1 MPAVS
6 RVHTS
11 RWWPVAMGLVA
22 IAGVLT
28 IYLPSVR
35 FDFYTDDFVSLRPWS
50 SGILWRTFTGTWQDF
65 PDAPGF
71 YRPVSTLYFAAAFY
85 LFGLNSAPLHILPL
99 LVVPL
104 SGWLVG
110 LFVWRETASRA
121 AAATG
126 ALLYVIH
133 PGTTT
138 AVGPWIANQYHGF
151 ATICALV
158 ALLLWQRCRARPLA
172 AWAPLLIPLVLA
184 GFTKEDALML
194 PLVIVIAQWTIAR
207 WTGTIPAPTRAVVL
221 AALGLFAAMNGWRL
235 LMLGEFGGYWWPE
248 PRDLVLNLLRGPFY
262 ILLVHLGAPGWA
274 ATATAASLLCLVA
287 TAVGVWRD
295 RSAPTTRVAFVGLV
309 LLVLC
314 NLPLIL
320 MTSMARGH
328 LLTLGAV
335 LMLTAGVM
343 TLGRWARRTRGRF
356 VAGVAFAVLVGTFI
370 GTSRDRLQI
379 YAPCSEDSRAGD
391 IWVRGDM
398 LPYIAPEFGP
408 WLDARIASCDPATYR
423 PLVETLPV
431 ATWPLP
437 DGGATLLVTDAA
449 QALTLRV
456 RAAGASPGSPTPL
469 DIIING
475 RRGSTVALT
484 TSDWTDVRLSLHASW
499 LTLFRRS
506 HRIDVLTSGVTGVE
520 VRTRDV
526 IY

>member
-1 MPAVS
+1 MI
-6 RVHTS
+6 
-11 RWWPVAMGLVA
+11 GLIA
-22 IAGVLT
+22 LAGVLT
-28 IYLPSVR
+28 IYLPSTR
-35 FDFYTDDFVSLRPWS
+35 FDLYADDFVSLRPWLPDA
-50 SGILWRTFTGTWQDF
+50 LWPTFTGTWQDY

-71 YRPVSTLYFAAAFY
+71 YRPVSTLYYALAFY
-85 LFGLNSAPLHILPL
+85 LFGLNSAPLHILPF

-104 SGWLVG
+104 CGWLVG
-110 LFVWRETASRA
+110 VVVWRETVSRA

-151 ATICALV
+151 ATILALV
-158 ALLLWQRCRARPLA
+158 ALTLWQRYRTRPLA
-172 AWAPLLIPLVLA
+172 AWTPLAVPLILA

-194 PLVIVIAQWTIAR
+194 PLVIVTAQWTIAR
-207 WTGTIPAPTRAVVL
+207 WTGTTPAPTRGVVL
-221 AALGLFAAMNGWRL
+221 AAVGLFAAMNGWRW

-248 PRDLVLNLLRGPFY
+248 PRDLVLNLLRGPYY
-262 ILLVHLGAPGWA
+262 ILLVQLGAPVWA

-287 TAVGVWRD
+287 SAAGVWRD
-295 RSAPTTRVAFVGLV
+295 PSAPTTRVALIGLV
-309 LLVLC
+309 ILLLC
-314 NLPLIL
+314 NVPLIL

-343 TLGRWARRTRGRF
+343 TLGRWARGTRARI
-356 VAGVAFAVLVGTFI
+356 AGSLAFAIMVVTFI

-379 YAPCSEDSRAGD
+379 YAPCSEESRAGD

-398 LPYIAPEFGP
+398 LPYLAPEFGP
-408 WLDARIASCDPATYR
+408 WLDARITSCDPATYR

-431 ATWPLP
+431 VTWPLVS
-437 DGGATLLVTDAA
+437 GGATLLVTDAA
-449 QALTLRV
+449 RAVTLRV
-456 RAAGASPGSPTPL
+456 RAEIATPTSPAA
-469 DIIING
+469 IHIVING
-475 RRGSTVALT
+475 RKEPGVVLTSSEWIDVPVALQ
-484 TSDWTDVRLSLHASW
+484 ASW
-499 LTLFRRS
+499 VTPFRRS
-506 HRIDVLTSGVTGVE
+506 HRIEVRSTGVTDVE